1 MFELVSVACVESFF
15 SQMIH
20 LNIVAKVGNGAKCN
34 GEGGLRGHSQL
45 VFELESVANV
55 ELFELVSVACVESF
69 LEIGGYRGVH
79 PFRLRVKSPVQRA
92 LVL

>member
-1 MFELVSVACVESFF
+1 M
-15 SQMIH
+15 
-20 LNIVAKVGNGAKCN
+20 
-34 GEGGLRGHSQL
+34 
-45 VFELESVANV
+45 FELESVANV